1 MLTCRALQPSR
12 TAILSALTVG
22 LVMISSSQRR
32 PCAIDAISNARF
44 SRVLRTGEIRG
55 AALTLLRSI
64 GRDHIFPVGGRRVP
78 YRAASI
84 GQITIWLRIP
94 LSPVCGPAEA
104 KFLSGGHGSKIPMLQ
119 YGLDIWAPK
128 KVMNIEWS
136 DQGELA
142 IVSFRR
148 GAWEDELISAAN
160 AVHRQFA

>member
-1 MLTCRALQPSR
+1 MLP
-12 TAILSALTVG
+12 
-22 LVMISSSQRR
+22 
-32 PCAIDAISNARF
+32 
-44 SRVLRTGEIRG
+44 
-55 AALTLLRSI
+55 
-64 GRDHIFPVGGRRVP
+64 
-78 YRAASI
+78 
-84 GQITIWLRIP
+84 
-94 LSPVCGPAEA
+94 
-104 KFLSGGHGSKIPMLQ
+104 